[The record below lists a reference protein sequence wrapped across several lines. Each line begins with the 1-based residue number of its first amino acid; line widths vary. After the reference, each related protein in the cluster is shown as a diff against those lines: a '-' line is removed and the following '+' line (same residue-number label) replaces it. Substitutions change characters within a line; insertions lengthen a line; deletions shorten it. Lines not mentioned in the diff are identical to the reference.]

1 MISLLFN
8 EVDTCS
14 LLRAPSSIAVASC
27 NFGSNNVIVQCKKKK
42 ISPKAF
48 KNRRQKTLQ
57 YIHNIVQATMEDA
70 SGVTFYTV
78 RPMESVSCDIN
89 SFEWDASFMQTNLH
103 LTLQQLIIFC
113 DEEI

>member
-27 NFGSNNVIVQCKKKK
+27 NFGSNNVI